1 MPATAA
7 TRHAVGPE
15 RPGGQGLDHNQ
26 EESGNLAIA
35 KLLTSDDGKAWTDFV
50 ATCRMGEDGVA
61 VYEAWAL
68 RGMVAWIRRYDE
80 GGFSYEIVE
89 TAGENPLARQD
100 PRALSTLAEELAAGR
115 NAESPFVEPEKLTY
129 PYAYERLSQLF
140 DSPNAPDLAVNP
152 KSYAYGR
159 QPGQHGALDVIQS
172 RSPLVFSGPGVKRGQ
187 RVEGLPRQIDIAPTI
202 AKLLGLPLIDGRDS
216 TGRTSSER
224 GHRARRL
231 PSAAGRRA
239 ARRGAGRVGGG
250 AGARLH
256 PAARRAEHT
265 ASSCTASQRSPESI
279 PNLRRLIE
287 GGAMLRCGSITNF
300 PSITWP
306 SHNAIGTGV
315 LGRTPR
321 HREPHVLPAR
331 DDGRRCRRR
340 GSSSTR
346 RGSWGTTWR
355 RSTRRFTACT
365 GSGAERWAG
374 AFMASVHE
382 PCTRGADHASLERR
396 LMGDRGELH
405 HADEGDGGRH
415 QPAVVQRARGARP
428 QADGPDR

>member
-1 MPATAA
+1 MPATAV

-15 RPGGQGLDHNQ
+15 RPGGQGLDQNQ

-50 ATCRMGEDGVA
+50 ATCRTGEDGVT

-68 RGMVAWIRRYDE
+68 RGMVRWIRRYDE

-202 AKLLGLPLIDGRDS
+202 AKLLGWPLIDGRDS

-224 GHRARRL
+224 GHE
-231 PSAAGRRA
+231 PD
-239 ARRGAGRVGGG
+239 VY
-250 AGARLH
+250 
-256 PAARRAEHT
+256 
-265 ASSCTASQRSPESI
+265 
-279 PNLRRLIE
+279 LRRQDGEPLDE
-287 GGAMLRCGSITNF
+287 
-300 PSITWP
+300 
-306 SHNAIGTGV
+306 V
-315 LGRTPR
+315 L
-321 HREPHVLPAR
+321 
-331 DDGRRCRRR
+331 D
-340 GSSSTR
+340 
-346 RGSWGTTWR
+346 
-355 RSTRRFTACT
+355 
-365 GSGAERWAG
+365 GSGEVPERVYILLLDGQSHSELVHRLRDG
-374 AFMASVHE
+374 A
-382 PCTRGADHASLERR
+382 
-396 LMGDRGELH
+396 
-405 HADEGDGGRH
+405 
-415 QPAVVQRARGARP
+415 
-428 QADGPDR
+428 